1 MNKVII
7 IALLLLLLKPCYAQN
22 TESSR
27 FRFGLTGG
35 FTFYSESDLEEINN
49 KLIAALPFD
58 VNTINNFPPGV
69 TYGGYALIR
78 LGNWMYLG
86 PNYQFYT
93 TGSRIGAKDY
103 SGSYT
108 FDQILTAHAL
118 SIEIKSLIVRSE
130 RVELTFDIDL
140 GVHLAKWEMKE
151 FLMVSEQTAIDSK
164 TVLTALKPFVY
175 PAVSVYFPF
184 NKHIGTSIKAG
195 YSFDLGGK
203 YSLKN
208 DSSSKT
214 ESNASFSGPRI
225 SLSFEYRL

>member
-1 MNKVII
+1 MYKIII

-27 FRFGLTGG
+27 FRFGVTAGLAL
-35 FTFYSESDLEEINN
+35 YSESDLEEINN
-49 KLIAALPFD
+49 KVIAALPFD
-58 VNTINNFPPGV
+58 VNTINNFPPGF
-69 TYGGYALIR
+69 TYGGYALIG
-78 LGNWMYLG
+78 LGNWIYLG

-93 TGSRIGAKDY
+93 TGSRIGATDY

-118 SIEIKSLIVRSE
+118 SIDIESLIIHSE
-130 RVELTFDIDL
+130 RVELTFDVDL
-140 GVHLAKWEMKE
+140 GVHLAKWKMNE

-164 TVLTALKPFVY
+164 TVLFALKPFVY
-175 PAVSVYFPF
+175 PAVSVYLPF
-184 NKHIGTSIKAG
+184 NKQIGTSIKAG

-203 YSLKN
+203 YFLKN
-208 DSSSKT
+208 NFASKT